1 MISFKQYYT
10 SYLEEKKNEG
20 DRIGI
25 QHLYSLNKPEINSM
39 DYQTF
44 VKFINYLE
52 TNGGKIS
59 PSNSSVSEKVDGMA
73 LKVGKDE
80 TGQFF
85 LQSSY
90 SGKVYDPQ
98 EFNTKIKYEGAQR
111 AFIDGFD
118 KLKTIVEPLI
128 GNSSCTIQLEWLY
141 SPNATKLEDRPGMVS
156 FVTAAYNANKLG
168 TWSTFVIINVECS
181 GLDKSKIV
189 NSLIKSSTKE
199 IRFLL
204 PNVEVFK
211 TIDLNSELT
220 KAKHIIGNIEKG
232 QLIQRISQLKGNRQR
247 LAIQQ
252 RRELENQMKDIVL
265 PIQKQMYEKIVSNLL
280 KTEGILGDIEG
291 YVIKAGDLLFKVN
304 NPHFMAAKFEL

>member
-1 MISFKQYYT
+1 MISFKRYYNL
-10 SYLEEKKNEG
+10 YLEEKNEG
-20 DRIGI
+20 DRVGI

-44 VKFINYLE
+44 TRFVGYLE
-52 TNGGKIS
+52 ANGGKIN

-80 TGQFF
+80 TGHFF

-90 SGKVYDPQ
+90 SGKVYNPQ

-118 KLKTIVEPLI
+118 KLKNIVEPLI
-128 GNSSCTIQLEWLY
+128 SSSSCTIQLEWLY
-141 SPNATKLEDRPGMVS
+141 SPNATRLEDRPGMVS
-156 FVTAAYNANKLG
+156 FVTAAYETSKLG
-168 TWSTFVIINVECS
+168 TWSTFVIINVECH
-181 GLDKSKIV
+181 GLDKNKII
-189 NSLIKSSTKE
+189 NSLIKSSTEE

-204 PNVEVFK
+204 PNVELFR
-211 TIDLNSELT
+211 TIDLISELT
-220 KAKHIIGNIEKG
+220 RAKHAIGNIQKG
-232 QLIQRISQLKGNRQR
+232 GIVEQINHLKGNRQR
-247 LAIQQ
+247 AAIQQ
-252 RRELENQMKDIVL
+252 RRDLEKQIREAVL
-265 PIQKQMYEKIVSNLL
+265 PIQKQMYEKIISNLL

-304 NPHFMAAKFEL
+304 NPNFMVAKFEL